1 MQDMIGHRFRN
12 LHNMRQIVIESVWI
26 SDTGTVFFKA
36 DFDSFTMKDLQTHWT
51 PIVSSQEEE

>member
-1 MQDMIGHRFRN
+1 MIGHRFRN